1 MLFLFSF
8 AYIFLTAVRIWS
20 LSTPLNTPAEMLH
33 IHGNIPLGLAN
44 SGRVAAVSLVAKKTK
59 QKWKFF
65 STKKASCVHM
75 AQGSPGQD
83 GQPSLLRDA
92 GEPPTW
98 GRGWVRSTL
107 LAINLLLEKGPETF
121 RARTQILNQ
130 NLLKSS
136 IVPISQNQSL
146 NNSFIFLFFFI
157 IIIIFFKENNK
168 VLSICKIVLLYRVS
182 GC

>member
-1 MLFLFSF
+1 MLLKSLPVDLFLLLKNYLKTRRERALLFLFSF

-33 IHGNIPLGLAN
+33 INGKIPLGLAN
-44 SGRVAAVSLVAKKTK
+44 SGRIAAVSFVAKKTK

-65 STKKASCVHM
+65 STEKASRAHM

-92 GEPPTW
+92 GQPPTW

-107 LAINLLLEKGPETF
+107 LPINLCLGK
-121 RARTQILNQ
+121 AR
-130 NLLKSS
+130 K
-136 IVPISQNQSL
+136 
-146 NNSFIFLFFFI
+146 LFGAEPKF
-157 IIIIFFKENNK
+157 
-168 VLSICKIVLLYRVS
+168 
-182 GC
+182 